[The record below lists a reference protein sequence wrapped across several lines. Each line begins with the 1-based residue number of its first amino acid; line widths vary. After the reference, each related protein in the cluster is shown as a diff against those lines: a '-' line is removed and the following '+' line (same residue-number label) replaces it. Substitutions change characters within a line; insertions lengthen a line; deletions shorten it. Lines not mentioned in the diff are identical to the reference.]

1 MFILVSDAVL
11 LLFDAWFMLTGVDD
25 HLGPGAD
32 LARGLLEAQR
42 SRYRGQHQR
51 EIRQQGELCNIDR

>member
-11 LLFDAWFMLTGVDD
+11 LLFLLFDVCFMLTDVDD
-25 HLGPGAD
+25 HLRPGAD

-42 SRYRGQHQR
+42 SRYRRQHQR
-51 EIRQQGELCNIDR
+51 EIRQQGESC